1 VDVRILGPV
10 RVEGNG
16 GIIDLGAP
24 RVQSLL
30 AILALGAPEAVSVE
44 DLVDGIWGDVP
55 PESAKHLV
63 QVYVSQLRQRLGGSS
78 VTTQSA
84 GYALALP
91 ETSIDAVAFG
101 RGVQSAR
108 DSRADGR
115 LDEALR
121 EYDEALGW
129 WRGPVAAGTAVYGGA
144 VSLVARL
151 DEAHLAAAEERI
163 DVSLELGR
171 HDKVIPE
178 LRRLTDAHPLS
189 ESICAK
195 LMIAL
200 YRSGR
205 QADALAAYQDTRRAL
220 AAVGLE
226 PGSALRAIERSV
238 LQQDPELLGA
248 SAQTTPAPA
257 PSAAPVAE
265 RRRSRAIW
273 LAPVAVVVL
282 AGIAAMLVQ
291 SEGKHHVPNSI
302 VPRHSLG
309 EIDAAS
315 GKVVGTVRL
324 GPGPG
329 PVSAAGGKVWVGDV
343 VDKTLVGV
351 DAPTLRVGTTVGIG
365 HVPYAMQAA
374 GKAIWIAN
382 GFDGTVTRVDTVT
395 NLVSSPRRPEPSA
408 TGRLA
413 LGYGAGALWVASQ
426 DMRLV
431 RLDPGTGR
439 LLARLGRPFGPQS
452 LAVGYGSLWIGLA
465 SRAGVMRASESEP
478 AARIVPVGGRAM
490 SVAAGAGS
498 VWALTPDTAEL
509 WRIDPRDDAVTG
521 KLRLPTPQAVVTAG
535 DSVWVTSTNGSLLR
549 IDPRRLTIDRRIPLA
564 GPPGGLAASHDR
576 VWVTVE

>member
-1 VDVRILGPV
+1 VEVRILGPLHA
-10 RVEGNG
+10 EGNE

-30 AILALGAPEAVSVE
+30 AILALSAPGAVSVE
-44 DLVDGIWGDVP
+44 DLVDGIWGESP

-63 QVYVSQLRQRLGGSS
+63 QVYVSQLRRRLGVSS
-78 VTTQSA
+78 VTTQAA

-91 ETSIDAVAFG
+91 ESSIDAIAFA
-101 RGVQSAR
+101 RCVQAAR
-108 DSRADGR
+108 SSRAGGD
-115 LDEALR
+115 LPEALR

-129 WRGPVAAGTAVYGGA
+129 WRGPVAAGTVVCGSA

-151 DEAHLAAAEERI
+151 DEAHLAASEERT

-171 HDKVIPE
+171 HEEVIPE
-178 LRRLTDAHPLS
+178 LRRLSAAHPLS
-189 ESICAK
+189 ESICVK

-205 QADALAAYQDTRRAL
+205 QADSLSAYQDTRRAL

-226 PGSALRAIERSV
+226 PGPALRAIERSV
-238 LQQDPELLGA
+238 LQQDPELLVA
-248 SAQTTPAPA
+248 SAQQSPAPTET
-257 PSAAPVAE
+257 PVTE

-273 LAPVAVVVL
+273 LAPAAVVAV
-282 AGIAAMLVQ
+282 AGIAAMLVP
-291 SEGKHHVPNSI
+291 SGGRHHVSKTI

-315 GKVVGTVRL
+315 GKLVGSVRL
-324 GPGPG
+324 GPEPG
-329 PVSAAGGKVWVGDV
+329 PVSAAAGKVWVGDV
-343 VDKTLVGV
+343 ADKTLMGV

-382 GFDGTVTRVDTVT
+382 SFDGTVTRVDTVT
-395 NLVSSPRRPEPSA
+395 NLVSSPRRPEPSS

-413 LGYGAGALWVASQ
+413 LAYGAGSLWVASQ

-439 LLARLGRPFGPQS
+439 LLARLSHPFGPQS

-465 SRAGVMRASESEP
+465 AEAGVMRASESRP
-478 AARIVPVGGRAM
+478 TARIVPIGGRAF
-490 SVAAGAGS
+490 SIAIGAGS
-498 VWALTPDTAEL
+498 VWALTPDTGEL

-521 KLRLPTPQAVVTAG
+521 KLHLPTPQAVVTAG
-535 DSVWVTSTNGSLLR
+535 NSVWVTSMNGSLLR
-549 IDPRRLTIDRRIPLA
+549 IDPHRLTVDRRISLA
-564 GPPGGLAASHDR
+564 GPPGGLTASNGR
-576 VWVTVE
+576 VWVTVD